1 MVTKGLTVI
10 CGPEHLIPFPY
21 IFSTIGPPNTCV
33 AKLET
38 EPLADAEG
46 AAVFEVLA
54 NTGLPNNNDTT
65 ARIL

>member
-1 MVTKGLTVI
+1 MTKGLTVI
-10 CGPEHLIPFPY
+10 CGPEHLILFPY
-21 IFSTIGPPNTCV
+21 VFSTIGPPKTWV

-54 NTGLPNNNDTT
+54 STGLPSRLI
-65 ARIL
+65 ARR

>member
-1 MVTKGLTVI
+1 VLPCK
-10 CGPEHLIPFPY
+10 
-21 IFSTIGPPNTCV
+21 TCV

-38 EPLADAEG
+38 DPLAEAEG

-54 NTGLPNNNDTT
+54 NIPKNNPII